1 MRKTTKKIRDK
12 RWWFIR
18 DIWKILFGMLCM
30 IGAWA
35 LLINWIWHE
44 RIIQRIDS
52 LGVWWPVMIVVIRIL
67 TSIFPI
73 FTWTPWYIASGY
85 LFGIQ
90 DAFIYNIIWNIIWI
104 VVSFFVARKYW
115 FPVVKRIIGQEST
128 EKIMELLHTFNSP
141 KTFALSR
148 SLFFFIDDI
157 RNYAAGMSR
166 IWFRRYFII
175 SLVVTSVWSF
185 YMIYIGVKLAGM

>member
-1 MRKTTKKIRDK
+1 MKQATKKIRDK

-18 DIWKILFGMLCM
+18 DFWKIVFGMVCM
-30 IGAWA
+30 MWAWA
-35 LLINWIWHE
+35 LIINRIGHD
-44 RIIQRIDS
+44 RIIQWIDS
-52 LGVWWPVMIVVIRIL
+52 LGVWGPVMIVGIRIL

-85 LFGIQ
+85 LFGLE
-90 DAFIYNIIWNIIWI
+90 DAFIYNSIWNVIWI
-104 VVSFFVARKYW
+104 IVSFFIARRYGL
-115 FPVVKRIIGQEST
+115 PVVRRIIGQEST
-128 EKIMELLHTFNSP
+128 EKIIELLDSFNSP
-141 KTFALSR
+141 KTFAISR

-175 SLVVTSVWSF
+175 SLVVTSAWSF
-185 YMIYIGVKLAGM
+185 YMIYIGFKLAQI